1 MRARTAEVLKRVVPV
16 LTLGSPMLTCGL
28 CVGSVL
34 PVRAKHVVL
43 PWGQVRV
50 RRQLTLPTHQRLHR
64 ELHVQP
70 RMVSCCDVVEPGCF
84 GTWFVC
90 TAAQAEACCWPFLS
104 RASTLHSLALT
115 QRVMPPGPGRM
126 AGRAN
131 LASQA
136 LTRRCRVHLS
146 CSRAPFP
153 ARAPEWLD

>member
-1 MRARTAEVLKRVVPV
+1 MGSSPRATATHTPNASAVTSRTA
-16 LTLGSPMLTCGL
+16 
-28 CVGSVL
+28 
-34 PVRAKHVVL
+34 RA
-43 PWGQVRV
+43 
-50 RRQLTLPTHQRLHR
+50 TA
-64 ELHVQP
+64 
-70 RMVSCCDVVEPGCF
+70 DGCF